1 MFSETLMDRMD
12 LLRPYSKSNPAQP
25 NSATILLV
33 GADGLGQEH
42 LVEALH
48 KVHVTFNLNV
58 HVANK
63 LPLLEE
69 GEKTRHCISLIVFL
83 VDLTNPYSMTS
94 VQDSL
99 PYVAPDF
106 FVGKVFFLI
115 TGGTP
120 LVLLLTPARGEV
132 KLEKDCAVSHASVIN
147 LARTCHSECIC
158 ADLQNEGSVRL
169 AAERLVRILKIVG
182 GLIPG
187 LSSTCLCRPML
198 SVTDRLS
205 FCEMSKEDSMNEQS

>member
-115 TGGTP
+115 TG
-120 LVLLLTPARGEV
+120 V